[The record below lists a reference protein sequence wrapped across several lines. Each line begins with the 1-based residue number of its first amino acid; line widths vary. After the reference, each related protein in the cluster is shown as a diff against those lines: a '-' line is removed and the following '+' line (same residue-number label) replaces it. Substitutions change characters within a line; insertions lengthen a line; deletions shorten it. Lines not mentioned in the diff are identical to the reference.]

1 MVASMATSYKDI
13 PELQNYI
20 HMVENEGRKGYK
32 KVSKWQRKLIEFVKK
47 VFKNED
53 LVIKKEQIEKYM
65 KLQQYFEYDLFEW
78 EKFVFVLHNC
88 VFRKDGL
95 PRFPD
100 LMILVARGA
109 GKNGY
114 LAFEDF
120 CLISPYNDIKE
131 YDIDICATAEEQART
146 SFDDI
151 YNVLENP
158 KHTKKM
164 KRFFYW
170 NKQVIVGKKNRSKIK
185 YRTNNAKS
193 KDGLRSGKVDFD
205 EVHAYE
211 DYENIKVFTTALGKK
226 PHPRRTYI
234 TTNGDVCDGVLDD
247 LIEKAKTIL
256 DGEIKDNGFLPF
268 ICMLDDPEEVHN
280 EENWYKA
287 NPSLQYLPNLLEE
300 TRKEYVEWCENRS
313 SSSDFMTKR
322 MNVRQGNKEVELTSW
337 ENILATKQEVSA
349 PMQGEMAVVGIDY
362 TKINDFA
369 SAGILTRRG
378 VKFVWKQKTW
388 VCKNSADLP
397 RIKFPLHESEEIGE
411 LEFVDA
417 LEIDP
422 DLIAGWIA
430 EQMQTYSIQMTAL
443 DDYRYSL
450 LKKALQRFGISYE
463 NKNIKLVRPSDK
475 IKVEPII
482 DSAFTNQNIVYGD
495 SAIMRW
501 YTNNTKKVKSKKYGN
516 YEYQKIEAK
525 SRKTDGF
532 FAFVAAMTV
541 YETIPEQQT
550 SSDILPVF
558 TM

>member
-1 MVASMATSYKDI
+1 MATNYSGI
-13 PELQNYI
+13 PELEKYFF
-20 HMVENEGRKGYK
+20 MVENAGKNGHK
-32 KVSKWQRKLIEFVKK
+32 KVSIWQKKFVKFVKK
-47 VFKNED
+47 VFAEED
-53 LVIKKEQIEKYM
+53 LIIKTDQIKNYM
-65 KLQQYFEYDLFEW
+65 KLQTYFDYDLFEW
-78 EKFVFVLHNC
+78 EQCVFVLHNC
-88 VFRKDGL
+88 VFRQDGL

-158 KHTKKM
+158 ANTKKL

-170 NKQVIVGKKNRSKIK
+170 NKQVIVGRKNRSKIK

-211 DYENIKVFTTALGKK
+211 TYDNIKVFTTALGKK

-247 LIEKAKTIL
+247 LIEKAKRIL
-256 DGEIKDNGFLPF
+256 DGETKDNGFLPF
-268 ICMLDDPEEVHN
+268 ICMLDSPEEVHD

-300 TRKEYVEWCENRS
+300 TRKEYIEWLENRS

-322 MNVRQGNKEVELTSW
+322 MNLRQGNKEVELTSW

-349 PMQGEMAVVGIDY
+349 PVQGEMAVVGIDY

-369 SAGILTRRG
+369 SAGILTKRG
-378 VKFVWKQKTW
+378 SKFVWKQKTW
-388 VCKNSADLP
+388 VCTNSADLP
-397 RIKFPLHESEEIGE
+397 RIKYPLHEAEEAGE
-411 LEFVDA
+411 LEMVDA
-417 LEIDP
+417 VEIDP
-422 DLIAGWIA
+422 ELITNWIA
-430 EQMQTYSIQMTAL
+430 EQLLAYSVQMVAL
-443 DDYRYSL
+443 DDYRYALMKTAL
-450 LKKALQRFGISYE
+450 LRLGFSYE

-482 DSAFTNQNIVYGD
+482 DSAFRNHNIVYGD
-495 SAIMRW
+495 SSIMRW

-532 FAFVAAMTV
+532 FAFVAAMTQH
-541 YETIPEQQT
+541 ELIPEQQAN
-550 SSDILPVF
+550 DIILPLF
-558 TM
+558 MM

>member
-1 MVASMATSYKDI
+1 MATNYRDI
-13 PELQNYI
+13 PELADYI
-20 HMVENEGRKGYK
+20 KLVENEGQKGYK
-32 KVSKWQRKLIEFVKK
+32 KASKWQKKLVNFIKK
-47 VFKNED
+47 VFEEED
-53 LVIKKEQIEKYM
+53 LIVKTDQLAKYM
-65 KLQQYFEYDLFEW
+65 SLQKYFEFGLFEW
-78 EKFVFVLHNC
+78 EKFVFTLHC
-88 VFRKDGL
+88 CTFRADGM

-100 LMILVARGA
+100 LFVMVARGA

-120 CLISPYNDIKE
+120 CLISPYNEIKQ

-151 YNVLENP
+151 YNLLEDP
-158 KHTKKM
+158 KNTKKL
-164 KRFFYW
+164 KKHFAW
-170 NKQVIVGKKNRSKIK
+170 NKQVIVGRKNKSKIK

-211 DYENIKVFTTALGKK
+211 TYDNIKVFTTALGKK
-226 PHPRRTYI
+226 AHPRRTYI

-247 LIEKAKTIL
+247 LIEKAKRIL
-256 DGEIKDNGFLPF
+256 DGETKDNGLLPF
-268 ICMLDDPEEVHN
+268 VCMIDDEKEVHD

-300 TRKEYVEWCENRS
+300 TRKEYDEWQENRS

-322 MNVRQGNKEVELTSW
+322 MNWRQGNSEVELTSW
-337 ENILATKQEVSA
+337 ENILATKQDVDA
-349 PMQGEMAVVGIDY
+349 PRQGEMAVVGIDY

-369 SAGILTRRG
+369 SAGILTKRG
-378 VKFVWKQKTW
+378 QKYIWKQKTW

-397 RIKFPLHESEEIGE
+397 RIKYPLHEAEEAGE

-417 LEIDP
+417 VEIDP
-422 DLIAGWIA
+422 ELITGWLA
-430 EQMQTYSIQMTAL
+430 EQLLFYSVQMVAL
-443 DDYRYSL
+443 DDYRYAL
-450 LKKALQRFGISYE
+450 MKNALQRLGFSYE

-475 IKVEPII
+475 IKVEPIV
-482 DSAFTNQNIVYGD
+482 DSAFRNHNIVYGD
-495 SAIMRW
+495 SSIMRW

-532 FAFVAAMTV
+532 F
-541 YETIPEQQT
+541 
-550 SSDILPVF
+550 LLL
-558 TM
+558 

>member
-1 MVASMATSYKDI
+1 MATNYSGI
-13 PELQNYI
+13 PELEKYI
-20 HMVENEGRKGYK
+20 FMVENGGEKGQK
-32 KVSKWQRKLIEFVKK
+32 KVSLWQKKLIKFVKK
-47 VFKNED
+47 VFSEED
-53 LVIKKEQIEKYM
+53 LAIKTDQLEKYM
-65 KLQQYFEYDLFEW
+65 KLQTYFDFELFEW
-78 EKFVFVLHNC
+78 EKFVFTLHCC
-88 VFRKDGL
+88 VFRQDGL

-100 LMILVARGA
+100 LLVLVARGA

-120 CLISPYNDIKE
+120 ALISPYNDIRE

-151 YNVLENP
+151 YNVLENT
-158 KHTKKM
+158 KNTKKL
-164 KRFFYW
+164 KKFFRW
-170 NKQVIVGKKNRSKIK
+170 NKQVIVGLKNRSKIK
-185 YRTNNAKS
+185 YRTNNARS

-211 DYENIKVFTTALGKK
+211 TYDNIKVFTTALGKK

-247 LIEKAKTIL
+247 LIEKSKRIL
-256 DGEIKDNGFLPF
+256 DGEQKDNGLLPF
-268 ICMLDDPEEVHN
+268 ICMLDDPEEVHD
-280 EENWYKA
+280 ESNWYKA

-300 TRKEYVEWCENRS
+300 TRKEYQEWLENRS

-322 MNVRQGNKEVELTSW
+322 MNLRQGNKEVELTSW
-337 ENILATKQEVSA
+337 ENILATKQEVD
-349 PMQGEMAVVGIDY
+349 PPVQGEMAVIGIDY

-369 SAGILTRRG
+369 SAGVLTRRG
-378 VKFVWKQKTW
+378 SKFVWKQKTW
-388 VCKNSADLP
+388 VCSNSADLP
-397 RIKFPLHESEEIGE
+397 RIKYPIHEAEETGE
-411 LEFVDA
+411 LEVVDA
-417 LEIDP
+417 VEIDP
-422 DLIAGWIA
+422 ELIVGWIEA
-430 EQMQTYSIQMTAL
+430 QIQSYTVQMTAL
-443 DDYRYSL
+443 DDYRYALMKTAL
-450 LKKALQRFGISYE
+450 LRLGISYE

-482 DSAFTNQNIVYGD
+482 DSAFRNHNIVYGD
-495 SAIMRW
+495 SSLMRW

-532 FAFVAAMTV
+532 FAFVAAMTQ
-541 YETIPEQQT
+541 YELIPEQQAT
-550 SSDILPVF
+550 DVILPLF

>member
-1 MVASMATSYKDI
+1 MTTNYKDV

-20 HMVENEGRKGYK
+20 FLVENEGKNGNK
-32 KVSKWQRKLIEFVKK
+32 KVCNWQKKLVKFVKK
-47 VFKNED
+47 VFETEN
-53 LVIKKEQIEKYM
+53 LTINTEQLANYM
-65 KLQQYFEYDLFEW
+65 KLEKYFPFKLFEW
-78 EKFVFVLHNC
+78 EKFVFTLHCC
-88 VFRKDGL
+88 VFREDGL

-100 LMILVARGA
+100 LLILVSRGA

-120 CLISPYNDIKE
+120 AMISPYSGIKQ
-131 YDIDICATAEEQART
+131 YNIDICATAEEQART

-151 YNVLENP
+151 YNVLENNR
-158 KHTKKM
+158 KKLIKFFRWTKSEIRCRKT
-164 KRFFYW
+164 
-170 NKQVIVGKKNRSKIK
+170 GSKIK

-211 DYENIKVFTTALGKK
+211 SYDNIKVFTTALGKK

-247 LIEKAKTIL
+247 LIEKAQKIL
-256 DGEIKDNGFLPF
+256 DGEIKDNGLLPF
-268 ICMLDDPEEVHN
+268 VCMIEAAEEVHD

-300 TRKEYVEWCENRS
+300 TRKEYGEWLENRS

-322 MNVRQGNKEVELTSW
+322 MNWRQGNKEVELTSW
-337 ENILATKQEVSA
+337 DNILATKQEVA
-349 PMQGEMAVVGIDY
+349 PPVFKETAVVGIDY

-369 SAGILTRRG
+369 SAGILTKRG
-378 VKFVWKQKTW
+378 EKFVWKQKTW
-388 VCKNSADLP
+388 ICKNSADLP
-397 RIKFPLHESEEIGE
+397 RIKFPYWEQEQSGE
-411 LEFVDA
+411 VEMVDA
-417 LEIDP
+417 PEIAP
-422 DLIAGWIA
+422 ELIVEWIA
-430 EQMQTYSIQMTAL
+430 EQMGFYTIPMLAL
-443 DDYRYSL
+443 DDYRFAL
-450 LKKALQRFGISYE
+450 MKKALARIGFTYE

-482 DSAFTNQNIVYGD
+482 DSGFRNHNIVYGD
-495 SAIMRW
+495 SPIMRW

-532 FAFVAAMTV
+532 FAFVAAMTQH
-541 YETIPEQQT
+541 ETIPEQQT
-550 SSDILPVF
+550 SGDVLPVF
-558 TM
+558 TF

>member
-1 MVASMATSYKDI
+1 MTTNYKDV
-13 PELQNYI
+13 PEIYDYI
-20 HMVENEGRKGYK
+20 LLVENGGKKGQK
-32 KVSKWQRKLIEFVKK
+32 KVCLWQKKLIKFVKN
-47 VFKNED
+47 VFESEN
-53 LVIKKEQIEKYM
+53 LTINTEQLANYM
-65 KLQQYFEYDLFEW
+65 KLEKYFDFALFEW
-78 EKFVFVLHNC
+78 EKFVFTLHNC
-88 VFRKDGL
+88 VFREDGL

-100 LMILVARGA
+100 LMVLVARGA

-120 CLISPYNDIKE
+120 ALISPYNPIKQ

-146 SFDDI
+146 TFDDI
-151 YNVLENP
+151 YNMLERNR
-158 KHTKKM
+158 KKLIKFFRWTKSEIQCRKT
-164 KRFFYW
+164 
-170 NKQVIVGKKNRSKIK
+170 GSKIK

-211 DYENIKVFTTALGKK
+211 SYDNIKVFTTALGKK
-226 PHPRRTYI
+226 PHPRRNYM

-247 LIEKAKTIL
+247 LIEKAKRIL

-268 ICMLDDPEEVHN
+268 VCMLDDPDEVHD

-300 TRKEYVEWCENRS
+300 THKEYQEWLENRS

-322 MNVRQGNKEVELTSW
+322 MNMRQGNTEVELTSW
-337 ENILATKQEVSA
+337 DNILATKQEVK
-349 PMQGEMAVVGIDY
+349 PPVKGETAIVGIDY

-369 SAGILTRRG
+369 SAGVLTKRG
-378 VKFVWKQKTW
+378 AKFVWKQKTW
-388 VCKNSADLP
+388 ICKNSADLP
-397 RIKFPLHESEEIGE
+397 RIKFPYWEAEQSGE
-411 LEFVDA
+411 VEVVDA
-417 LEIDP
+417 PEIAP
-422 DLIAGWIA
+422 ELIADWVAAQLGQYTIP
-430 EQMQTYSIQMTAL
+430 MLAL
-443 DDYRYSL
+443 DDYRFAL
-450 LKKALQRFGISYE
+450 LKAALARTGFTYE

-475 IKVEPII
+475 IKIEPII
-482 DSAFTNQNIVYGD
+482 DSGFRNHNIVYGD

-532 FAFVAAMTV
+532 FAFVAAMTQH
-541 YETIPEQQT
+541 ELIPEQQAT
-550 SSDILPVF
+550 AEVLPLF
-558 TM
+558 TF

>member
-1 MVASMATSYKDI
+1 MATNYRDI
-13 PELQNYI
+13 PELNDYI
-20 HMVENEGRKGYK
+20 ELVEKEGQKGHK
-32 KVSKWQRKLIEFVKK
+32 KVSKWQKKLVKFVKK
-47 VFKNED
+47 VFETED
-53 LVIKKEQIEKYM
+53 LFVNTEQLEKYM
-65 KLQQYFEYDLFEW
+65 SLQKYFTFGLFEW
-78 EKFVFVLHNC
+78 EKFVFTLHNC
-88 VFRKDGL
+88 TFRKDGL

-100 LMILVARGA
+100 LFVLVARGA

-120 CLISPYNDIKE
+120 CLISPYNTIKE

-158 KHTKKM
+158 QNTKKL

-170 NKQVIVGKKNRSKIK
+170 NKQVIVGRKNKSKIK

-211 DYENIKVFTTALGKK
+211 SYDNIKVFTTALGKK
-226 PHPRRTYI
+226 AHPRRTYI

-247 LIEKAKTIL
+247 LIEKAKRIL
-256 DGEIKDNGFLPF
+256 DGETKDNGLLCFV
-268 ICMLDDPEEVHN
+268 CMLDDPEEVN
-280 EENWYKA
+280 DEENWYKA
-287 NPSLQYLPNLLEE
+287 NPSLKYLPNLLEE
-300 TRKEYVEWCENRS
+300 TRKEYIEWLENRS

-322 MNVRQGNKEVELTSW
+322 MNVRQRNSEVELTSW
-337 ENILATKQEVSA
+337 DNILATNQEVD
-349 PMQGEMAVVGIDY
+349 PPIQGEMAIVGIDY

-378 VKFVWKQKTW
+378 QKYVWKQKTW
-388 VCKNSADLP
+388 VCTNSADLP
-397 RIKFPLHESEEIGE
+397 RIKYPLHEAEEIGE
-411 LEFVDA
+411 LEFIDA
-417 LEIDP
+417 VEIDP
-422 DLIAGWIA
+422 ELIANWIG
-430 EQMQTYSIQMTAL
+430 EQMLTYSMQMLAL
-443 DDYRYSL
+443 DDYRFAL
-450 LKKALQRFGISYE
+450 MKNALQRLGFSYE

-482 DSAFTNQNIVYGD
+482 DSAFRNHNIVFGD
-495 SAIMRW
+495 SSIMRW

-532 FAFVAAMTV
+532 FAFVAAMTQA
-541 YETIPEQQT
+541 ELIPEVQAT
-550 SSDILPVF
+550 GDILPLF
-558 TM
+558 TL

>member
-1 MVASMATSYKDI
+1 MATNYDAV
-13 PELQNYI
+13 PEIKNYI
-20 HMVENEGRKGYK
+20 DLVENAGKKGFK
-32 KVSKWQRKLIEFVKK
+32 KVSKWQKKLIKFVKK
-47 VFKNED
+47 VFENED
-53 LVIKKEQIEKYM
+53 LIIKTDQLANYM
-65 KLQQYFEYDLFEW
+65 KLEKYFDYDLFEW
-78 EKFVFVLHNC
+78 EKFVFALHNC
-88 VFRKDGL
+88 VFRQDGL

-100 LMILVARGA
+100 LLVLVARGA

-158 KHTKKM
+158 ANTKKL
-164 KRFFYW
+164 KKHFHW
-170 NKQVIVGKKNRSKIK
+170 NKQVITGRKNRSKIK

-211 DYENIKVFTTALGKK
+211 TYDNIKVFTTALGKK

-247 LIEKAKTIL
+247 LIEKARRIL
-256 DGEIKDNGFLPF
+256 DGEQDDNGLLCF
-268 ICMLDDPEEVHN
+268 ICMLDDPEEVHD

-300 TRKEYVEWCENRS
+300 TRKEYREWLENRS

-322 MNVRQGNKEVELTSW
+322 MNLRQGNKEVELTSW
-337 ENILATKQEVSA
+337 ENILATKQEVE
-349 PMQGEMAVVGIDY
+349 PPRQGEFAVVGVDY

-369 SAGILTRRG
+369 SAGILTKRDQ
-378 VKFVWKQKTW
+378 KFIWKQKTW

-397 RIKFPLHESEEIGE
+397 RIKYPLHEAEEIGE

-417 LEIDP
+417 AEIDP
-422 DLIAGWIA
+422 DLITDWIE
-430 EQMQTYSIQMTAL
+430 EQMGTYSIQMLAL

-450 LKKALQRFGISYE
+450 MKKSFSRLGFSYE

-482 DSAFTNQNIVYGD
+482 DSAFRNHNVVYGD
-495 SAIMRW
+495 SSIMRW

-532 FAFVAAMTV
+532 FAFVAAMTQHEV
-541 YETIPEQQT
+541 IPEQQ
-550 SSDILPVF
+550 SSGIILPVF

>member
-1 MVASMATSYKDI
+1 MATNYDTI
-13 PELQNYI
+13 PEIKNYI
-20 HMVENEGRKGYK
+20 DLVENAGKKGFK
-32 KVSKWQRKLIEFVKK
+32 KVSIWQKKLIKFVKK
-47 VFKNED
+47 VFAEED
-53 LVIKKEQIEKYM
+53 LIIKTDQLANYM
-65 KLQQYFEYDLFEW
+65 KLEKYFDYDLFEW
-78 EKFVFVLHNC
+78 EKFVFTLHNC
-88 VFRKDGL
+88 VFRQDGL

-100 LMILVARGA
+100 LLVLVARGA

-158 KHTKKM
+158 ANTKKL
-164 KRFFYW
+164 KKHFHW
-170 NKQVIVGKKNRSKIK
+170 NKQVITGRKNRSKIK

-211 DYENIKVFTTALGKK
+211 TYDNIKVFTTALGKK

-247 LIEKAKTIL
+247 LIEKARRIL
-256 DGEIKDNGFLPF
+256 DGEQDDNGLLCF
-268 ICMLDDPEEVHN
+268 ICMLDDPEEVHD

-300 TRKEYVEWCENRS
+300 TRKEYREWLENRS

-322 MNVRQGNKEVELTSW
+322 MNLRQGNKEVELTSW
-337 ENILATKQEVSA
+337 DNILATKQEVE
-349 PMQGEMAVVGIDY
+349 PPRQGEFAVVGVDY

-369 SAGILTRRG
+369 SAGILTKRG
-378 VKFVWKQKTW
+378 QKFVWKQKTW

-397 RIKFPLHESEEIGE
+397 RIKYPLHEAEEIGE

-417 LEIDP
+417 PEIDP
-422 DLIAGWIA
+422 DLITDWIEA
-430 EQMQTYSIQMTAL
+430 QMGTYSIQMLAL

-450 LKKALQRFGISYE
+450 MKKSFLRLGFSYE

-475 IKVEPII
+475 IKIEPII
-482 DSAFTNQNIVYGD
+482 DSAFRNHNVVYGD
-495 SAIMRW
+495 SSIMRW

-532 FAFVAAMTV
+532 FAFVAAMTQHEV
-541 YETIPEQQT
+541 IPEQQ
-550 SSDILPVF
+550 SSGEILPVF

>member
-1 MVASMATSYKDI
+1 MTTNYRDV
-13 PELQNYI
+13 PELQKYI
-20 HMVENEGRKGYK
+20 DLVENEGKNGVK
-32 KVSKWQRKLIEFVKK
+32 KCCKWQKKLIKFVKK
-47 VFKNED
+47 CFENENLTID
-53 LVIKKEQIEKYM
+53 TEQLKKYM
-65 KLQQYFEYDLFEW
+65 GLQKYFDFELLEW
-78 EKFVFVLHNC
+78 EQFVFTLHCC
-88 VFRKDGL
+88 VFREDGL

-100 LMILVARGA
+100 LLIFVARGA

-120 CLISPYNDIKE
+120 AMISPYSNLQQ
-131 YDIDICATAEEQART
+131 YDVDICATAEEQART

-151 YNVLENP
+151 YNVLE
-158 KHTKKM
+158 KHRKKLIKFFRWTKSEIQCRKT
-164 KRFFYW
+164 
-170 NKQVIVGKKNRSKIK
+170 RSKIK

-211 DYENIKVFTTALGKK
+211 SYDNIKVFTTALGKK

-234 TTNGDVCDGVLDD
+234 TTNGDVNDGVLDD
-247 LIEKAKTIL
+247 LIEKAKKIL
-256 DGEIKDNGFLPF
+256 DGEIEDNGFLPF
-268 ICMLDDPEEVHN
+268 ICMLDDPEEVHV
-280 EENWYKA
+280 EENWHKP

-300 TRKEYVEWCENRS
+300 TRKEYKEWLENRS

-322 MNVRQGNKEVELTSW
+322 MNWRQGNGEVELTSW
-337 ENILATKQEVSA
+337 DNIMATKQEVEPPKA
-349 PMQGEMAVVGIDY
+349 REIAVAGIDY

-369 SAGILTRRG
+369 SAGVLTKRG
-378 VKFVWKQKTW
+378 EKVVWKQKTW
-388 VCKNSADLP
+388 VCLKSADLP
-397 RIKFPLHESEEIGE
+397 RIKYPLHEAEEAGE

-417 LEIDP
+417 PEIAP
-422 DLIAGWIA
+422 ELIAEWIG
-430 EQMQTYSIQMTAL
+430 EQMGFYSIPMLAL
-443 DDYRYSL
+443 DDYRF
-450 LKKALQRFGISYE
+450 ALMKQALARYGFTYE

-482 DSAFTNQNIVYGD
+482 DSGFRNHNIVYGD
-495 SAIMRW
+495 SSIMRW

-532 FAFVAAMTV
+532 FAFVAAMTQH
-541 YETIPEQQT
+541 ELIPEQQG
-550 SSDILPVF
+550 SADVLPLF